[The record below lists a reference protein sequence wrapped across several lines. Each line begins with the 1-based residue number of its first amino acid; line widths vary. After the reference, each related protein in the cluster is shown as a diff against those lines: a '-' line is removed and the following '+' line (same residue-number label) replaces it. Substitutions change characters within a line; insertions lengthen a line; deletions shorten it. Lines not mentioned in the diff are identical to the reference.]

1 MRKRSNRATGA
12 FSLVVLWSCE
22 SSIVICPKHR
32 LNNTENM
39 RYKLKPQNFNVSDK
53 EAVEQW
59 GTLGEGWGKKKY
71 GSMRVFHHTSG
82 GIAV

>member
-1 MRKRSNRATGA
+1 
-12 FSLVVLWSCE
+12 
-22 SSIVICPKHR
+22 
-32 LNNTENM
+32 M

-71 GSMRVFHHTSG
+71 GSMGVFHHTSG